1 MQITARG
8 GGDRGEAVRAA
19 GSQGTLLQDT
29 EHLNNLQMDVISV
42 CFRSTWK
49 HLELWLQKQ
58 NKSILH

>member
-29 EHLNNLQMDVISV
+29 EHLNNLQMDMISV

-49 HLELWLQKQ
+49 HLELWL
-58 NKSILH
+58 